1 MAKNGLS
8 SGKKLDVVAGGT
20 VSSGEIKK
28 VGDIHGVASQDAESG
43 DTYVLNLDG
52 EYKVPKVAGGG
63 TGGSQGAK
71 AYVKTDSG
79 ELKVTADDE
88 AAANDL
94 VGWFTE
100 DAADGDTEAKV
111 TFNQM
116 TV

>member
-1 MAKNGLS
+1 M
-8 SGKKLDVVAGGT
+8 DVVAGGT

-52 EYKVPKVAGGG
+52 EYKVPKATGAGS
-63 TGGSQGAK
+63 GGSQGDK
-71 AYVKTDSG
+71 AYVVLDSG
-79 ELKVTADDE
+79 ELKATADDDTGS
-88 AAANDL
+88 NDL

-111 TFNQM
+111 AFNQM